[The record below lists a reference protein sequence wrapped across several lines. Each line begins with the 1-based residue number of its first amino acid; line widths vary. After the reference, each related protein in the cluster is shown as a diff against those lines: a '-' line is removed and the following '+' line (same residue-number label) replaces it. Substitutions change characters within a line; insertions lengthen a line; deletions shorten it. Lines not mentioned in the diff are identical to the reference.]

1 MNFHAQIS
9 YGLTEKPNFTT
20 TIWQLGITGY
30 VSILL
35 ERSDP
40 FIKAKP
46 DRAHSPAPYIH
57 SASCRCPQTTHMPH
71 SQSAYKSHLP
81 LLNTLERVPVTDW
94 SADFSQ
100 AWALGKGDHPH
111 TIHVEHAY
119 GLQSNAAQGPHSS
132 PGPQT
137 HICALWMHDDSSL
150 RPGLMAEPW
159 YTPTGP
165 RTLLTG
171 TGEEEAEQWRGSG
184 HQANLCKYDQS
195 TIKCVLKLG
204 HVPTSFCI
212 ELNLCTDLHFAR
224 SGISQELLDPR
235 RSSLLSRVLLW
246 TACAPTP

>member
-81 LLNTLERVPVTDW
+81 LLNALERVPVTDW

-132 PGPQT
+132 PGPLR
-137 HICALWMHDDSSL
+137 CSDS
-150 RPGLMAEPW
+150 
-159 YTPTGP
+159 
-165 RTLLTG
+165 
-171 TGEEEAEQWRGSG
+171 
-184 HQANLCKYDQS
+184 H
-195 TIKCVLKLG
+195 
-204 HVPTSFCI
+204 
-212 ELNLCTDLHFAR
+212 LCTLNAQWQQPQAWPHGRALIHPNR
-224 SGISQELLDPR
+224 SKDTPHRNRRR
-235 RSSLLSRVLLW
+235 RSWAVERLW
-246 TACAPTP
+246 TSS

>member
-1 MNFHAQIS
+1 MLWKESLWPTEVLTSVKHEHLAKGTILTPFTWSMLMAYSLMQHKVPIPPL
-9 YGLTEKPNFTT
+9 GL
-20 TIWQLGITGY
+20 
-30 VSILL
+30 
-35 ERSDP
+35 SD
-40 FIKAKP
+40 A
-46 DRAHSPAPYIH
+46 
-57 SASCRCPQTTHMPH
+57 
-71 SQSAYKSHLP
+71 
-81 LLNTLERVPVTDW
+81 
-94 SADFSQ
+94 
-100 AWALGKGDHPH
+100 
-111 TIHVEHAY
+111 
-119 GLQSNAAQGPHSS
+119 
-132 PGPQT
+132 QT

-150 RPGLMAEPW
+150 RPSLMAEPW

-171 TGEEEAEQWRGSG
+171 TGEEAEQWRGSG

-212 ELNLCTDLHFAR
+212 ELNLCTDLHLAR